1 MKEIFLCKYGE
12 IALKG
17 LNKSQFESML
27 VKEIKRRLSEYGK
40 YSVTRAQS
48 TIYVQPLEEIED
60 SDAVFDEL
68 RKIFGIATVCRA
80 AETEKDMT
88 RS

>member
-17 LNKSQFESML
+17 LNKSQFEAML
-27 VKEIKRRLSEYGK
+27 VKEIKRRLTALGK
-40 YSVTRAQS
+40 FSVTRAQS
-48 TIYVQPLEEIED
+48 TIYVQPLEDVAD

-68 RKIFGIATVCRA
+68 R
-80 AETEKDMT
+80 
-88 RS
+88 